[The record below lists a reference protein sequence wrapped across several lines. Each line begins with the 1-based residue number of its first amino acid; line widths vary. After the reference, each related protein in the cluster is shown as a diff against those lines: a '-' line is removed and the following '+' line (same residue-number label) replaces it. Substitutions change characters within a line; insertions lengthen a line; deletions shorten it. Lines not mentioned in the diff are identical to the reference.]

1 MTPKT
6 VHFQFNGVAVTATQG
21 QTIAA
26 ALIADG
32 WKSLRKTRV
41 KGKPRSIF
49 CGIGVCFDCVVI
61 VDTIANQRSCLIEVT
76 NGMNVASQS

>member
-6 VHFQFNGVAVTATQG
+6 VHFLFDGLSVTATQG

-32 WKSLRKTRV
+32 LKSLSKTRL

-61 VDTIANQRSCLIEVT
+61 VDGIANQRSCLIEVT
-76 NGMNVASQS
+76 DGMNVWSQS